1 MMPRIWSLT
10 NDFSIPQLKYTSPSK
25 QVQPEKVIPEA
36 RQKKYEIGGVGQAKN
51 IP

>member
-1 MMPRIWSLT
+1 
-10 NDFSIPQLKYTSPSK
+10 
-25 QVQPEKVIPEA
+25 VQPEKVIPEA